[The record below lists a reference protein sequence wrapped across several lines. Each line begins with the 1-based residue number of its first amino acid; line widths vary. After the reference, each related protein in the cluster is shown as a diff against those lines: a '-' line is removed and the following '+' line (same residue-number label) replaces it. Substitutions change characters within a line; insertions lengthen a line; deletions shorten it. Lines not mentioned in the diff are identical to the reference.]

1 MVTTGD
7 DRLKVAVLRHKRD
20 ATRYRILVEVA
31 DHQPAVSQR
40 EIADALG
47 ITAQAVS
54 EYIGDLVEANRVRKL
69 GRGRYEITNEGVD
82 WLINRTD
89 ELDAYTRFVSEEV
102 IEHVDVEAAIAAASV
117 GAGERVGL
125 SMRDG
130 VLHAVPGG
138 STGATAVTVSA
149 AEPGTA
155 VGVTDFEGLL
165 EYDPGR
171 ITVLVVPDIDSA
183 GPAADRT
190 EIESLAG
197 DHDLVAAPGVEPLA
211 TLRAAGIEPDA
222 RFGTPDGVRE
232 AAVRGLDVLLVASGP
247 DVSRHTDRLRE
258 ANLSYE
264 LVDLAAADA
273 TR

>member
-1 MVTTGD
+1 MATTGA
-7 DRLKVAVLRHKRD
+7 DRLGVAVLRHKRD
-20 ATRYRILVEVA
+20 ATQYRILVEVA
-31 DHQPAVSQR
+31 DRQPAVSQR

-54 EYIGDLVEANRVRKL
+54 EYIGELVEASRVRKL

-102 IEHVDVEAAIAAASV
+102 IEHVDVEAAIAAGEV
-117 GAGERVGL
+117 EAGERVGL

-130 VLHAVPGG
+130 VLHAVPGR
-138 STGATAVTVSA
+138 STGATAVAVSA
-149 AEPGTA
+149 AKPGVA

-171 ITVLVVPDIDSA
+171 ITVLAVPAVDSD
-183 GPAADRT
+183 GPEADPT
-190 EIESLAG
+190 EIEALVGA
-197 DHDLVAAPGVEPLA
+197 HDLVVAPGVEPLA
-211 TLRAAGIEPDA
+211 ALRAAGFEPDA

-232 AAVRGLDVLLVASGP
+232 AAVRGLDVLLVAAESA
-247 DVSRHTDRLRE
+247 VSRHTDRLRE
-258 ANLSYE
+258 ANLSFE

-273 TR
+273 RR